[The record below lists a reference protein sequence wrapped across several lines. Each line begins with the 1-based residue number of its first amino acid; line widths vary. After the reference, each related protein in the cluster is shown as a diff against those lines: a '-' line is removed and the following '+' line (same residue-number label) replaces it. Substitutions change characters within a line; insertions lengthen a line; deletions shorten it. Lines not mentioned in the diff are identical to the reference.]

1 MHDVGF
7 IIGFV
12 VLDFWYVLGHFR
24 FSDTGCVFGTTTD
37 ATLSLLCVECIQVS
51 TQVSTSYL
59 LASQLC
65 PQLHGLSLT
74 CHIAPSVSDVINTF
88 SSLYTSSCGVPKA
101 PFSVLCF
108 SSCTLSPQYSH
119 LLPFPE
125 RPFLCRRSTP
135 NCFFSFYP
143 PSSTQALPTCN
154 MPFSKSLFG

>member
-1 MHDVGF
+1 MHGVGF

-74 CHIAPSVSDVINTF
+74 CHIAPSVSDVITLSHPCIPPPVVF
-88 SSLYTSSCGVPKA
+88 PRLRSRSSAFSHVHYPLSTLISSLS
-101 PFSVLCF
+101 LNH
-108 SSCTLSPQYSH
+108 H
-119 LLPFPE
+119 LYADDTQLFFVILPAQ
-125 RPFLCRRSTP
+125 L
-135 NCFFSFYP
+135 
-143 PSSTQALPTCN
+143 
-154 MPFSKSLFG
+154 